1 MGKLICEVCGGDT
14 LMKQED
20 HFRCVTCGACYSPEH
35 LKAMQ
40 EAPVP
45 EVQPE
50 EPQYEAAAIPVET
63 PAPEEVEKPKANWK
77 KIGKLAGRILLAA
90 ALIVLVG
97 SLLIDG
103 MIDNGVLPNKEQA
116 KSCVKSDLERRFS
129 NYRDTDPDITLG
141 AIYVDEVEA
150 VKFKTREEDPV
161 GYFAHL
167 AKPIPFTDRNGTE
180 HESILAYLESKY
192 EDYDPEAG
200 DKWAY
205 IITGTY
211 EATHKAHGSL
221 PGEFRYTYVYDIA
234 ENCWYYIEGEYG
246 TSLDLVREEVKN
258 QVIAQVLLQYEVQH
272 NVKVQITSIDREYDI
287 YDYYTVYGKVTAK
300 DKYGDEYTGKF
311 SAKYK
316 YDSYHHIYEQESLE
330 VDALRKEK

>member
-45 EVQPE
+45 GIPPAQP
-50 EPQYEAAAIPVET
+50 QIEAAEIPVEA
-63 PAPEEVEKPKANWK
+63 PAPEEAQKPKANWQ
-77 KIGKLAGRILLAA
+77 KIGKLVRRILLAA
-90 ALIVLVG
+90 ALIVLPG

-103 MIDNGVLPNKEQA
+103 MIDNGVLPDKEQA

-129 NYRDTDPDITLG
+129 DYRDTDPDITLG
-141 AIYVDEVEA
+141 AIYFDEVEA

-161 GYFAHL
+161 GYFARIE
-167 AKPIPFTDRNGTE
+167 KPIPFTDRNETK

-221 PGEFRYTYVYDIA
+221 PG
-234 ENCWYYIEGEYG
+234 N
-246 TSLDLVREEVKN
+246 
-258 QVIAQVLLQYEVQH
+258 
-272 NVKVQITSIDREYDI
+272 
-287 YDYYTVYGKVTAK
+287 
-300 DKYGDEYTGKF
+300 
-311 SAKYK
+311 SATPMYM
-316 YDSYHHIYEQESLE
+316 I
-330 VDALRKEK
+330 LRKTAGTI

>member
-40 EAPVP
+40 EAPEKEAP
-45 EVQPE
+45 ETPE
-50 EPQYEAAAIPVET
+50 EPALLKET
-63 PAPEEVEKPKANWK
+63 ARPKADRVTV
-77 KIGKLAGRILLAA
+77 IRIVRRILLII
-90 ALIVLVG
+90 ALVAFVG
-97 SLLIDG
+97 FVIINS
-103 MIDNGVLPNKEQA
+103 MINSGGLPDKEQA
-116 KSCVKSDLERRFS
+116 KSCVQSALT
-129 NYRDTDPDITLG
+129 NYFADYRNTDPDITLG
-141 AIYVDEVEA
+141 AIHFDKVEA
-150 VKFKTREEDPV
+150 IKFKTREEDPV
-161 GYFAHL
+161 GYFA
-167 AKPIPFTDRNGTE
+167 DREKWANKNSQTVDISE
-180 HESILAYLESKY
+180 TSV
-192 EDYDPEAG
+192 
-200 DKWAY
+200 KWAY
-205 IITGTY
+205 ILTETY
-211 EATHKAHGSL
+211 DSDHKVHGAL
-221 PGEFRYTYVYDIA
+221 PGEFRCIYVFDKG
-234 ENCWYYIEGEYG
+234 ENCWYMVDCAYG
-246 TSLDLVREEVKN
+246 TSLDWVREKVKN

-287 YDYYTVYGKVTAK
+287 YDYYTVYGKVTVK